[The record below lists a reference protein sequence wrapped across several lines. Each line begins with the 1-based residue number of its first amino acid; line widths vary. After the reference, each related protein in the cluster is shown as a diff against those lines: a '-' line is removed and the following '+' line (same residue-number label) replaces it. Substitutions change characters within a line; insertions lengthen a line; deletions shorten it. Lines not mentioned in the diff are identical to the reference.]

1 MQRALRA
8 QCERIML
15 SEKRDSPVSRF
26 GCRHAK
32 SATGL
37 ADVGRTRRNLEQEAY
52 PSRRA
57 GKIQRYLYTNDRE
70 PRKAAN
76 PGVEADAE
84 ATRSS
89 RTHKKCGDVCKRR
102 RRRSVLA
109 LQKIARSSRG
119 AAKRRQRAAGSGWT
133 GRRSSRDGERREKI
147 RAASVPGDVVHATV
161 RLAWRICC
169 KRTGSAGT

>member
-1 MQRALRA
+1 MYEDAESSQGSMRKT
-8 QCERIML
+8 CVFER
-15 SEKRDSPVSRF
+15 ERDSLVSRF

-57 GKIQRYLYTNDRE
+57 GKTQRYLYANDRE
-70 PRKAAN
+70 PREAAD

-89 RTHKKCGDVCKRR
+89 RTDKKCGDVCKRR

-119 AAKRRQRAAGSGWT
+119 AAKRRQRAAESG
-133 GRRSSRDGERREKI
+133 
-147 RAASVPGDVVHATV
+147 
-161 RLAWRICC
+161 
-169 KRTGSAGT
+169 